1 MQKKTKFILNN
12 KINLQSFIYYKN
24 NRFIYELIGIVTNI
38 MNSESK
44 KHFIAFCK
52 SYEDYYWYKYDNNSI
67 AIPSSFEEAKKLGEY
82 DILFY
87 SKIWCK
93 KNINN
98 LSNFSY
104 Y

>member
-1 MQKKTKFILNN
+1 
-12 KINLQSFIYYKN
+12 
-24 NRFIYELIGIVTNI
+24 

-87 SKIWCK
+87 SKI
-93 KNINN
+93 
-98 LSNFSY
+98 
-104 Y
+104 